1 MLGMSRN
8 QEGMNMLLE
17 CPGSGSMIDTLA
29 TFFYV
34 PREARFSV
42 VDARHGKVSLARCTS
57 GMILEHYTNG
67 GNAK

>member
-1 MLGMSRN
+1 
-8 QEGMNMLLE
+8 
-17 CPGSGSMIDTLA
+17 MIDTLA